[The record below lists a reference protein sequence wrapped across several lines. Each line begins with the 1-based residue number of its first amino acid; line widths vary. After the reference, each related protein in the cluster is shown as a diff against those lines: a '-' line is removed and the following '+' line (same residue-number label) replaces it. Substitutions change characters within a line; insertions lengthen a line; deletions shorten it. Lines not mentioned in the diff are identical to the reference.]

1 MKQLKPLVLAMSF
14 VVYTGLLPS
23 TTPTMEAATPT
34 SEPFT
39 ISSAVPSATPFNITV
54 PTTTSAGKAVK
65 TVVIEYVT
73 SDCNTA
79 PGVASIGAAKMSV
92 LFSGTFSFYTL
103 PFEAGMS
110 FINATEFVS
119 AQKTLIFADPGSIIN
134 YGLSAGQPSCT
145 VAFSGHLIS

>member
-14 VVYTGLLPS
+14 VVYSGILPS
-23 TTPTMEAATPT
+23 TAPTVDAATRS

-73 SDCNTA
+73 SDCDAAQGT
-79 PGVASIGAAKMSV
+79 ASIGAAKMSV

-103 PFEAGMS
+103 PFEPALS
-110 FINATEFVS
+110 FTNATEFVS
-119 AQKTLIFADPGSIIN
+119 AQKTLIFADPGSTIN
-134 YGLSAGQPSCT
+134 YGLSAAQPSCT